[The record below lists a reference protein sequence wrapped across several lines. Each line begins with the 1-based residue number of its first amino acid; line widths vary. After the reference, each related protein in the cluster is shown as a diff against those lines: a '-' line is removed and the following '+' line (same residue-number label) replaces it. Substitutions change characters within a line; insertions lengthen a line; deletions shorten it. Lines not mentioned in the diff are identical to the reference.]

1 MHPERSVASPE
12 RAPAEQRAA
21 LQPTAER
28 TWPRR
33 IAWARSAFSFPAFIT
48 LLLIT
53 VAFTMAR
60 RGFGDPDIWWH
71 LRNAEYLLTQH
82 QLPRQDYYSFTVAG
96 APWMNHEW
104 LAEVPYYLAWRAGGL
119 RGIKTLELALVEAI
133 FLGLL
138 YLCYQ
143 TSGNFKGSVAA
154 CCLAVFLGV
163 VSFGPRT
170 ILFGYACLLVLLV
183 IMERFR
189 RRGKAPLWLIPLL
202 FCLWINTHGS
212 WSLGLI
218 VFALSVGGGLVEG
231 QWGRLEAQ
239 RWTPSQ
245 LRQLVRA
252 GLGVVPALFVNPFGY
267 RLVLYP
273 LDLAFRQKLNIAH
286 IAEWVSVDFHDTR
299 GKIVLLLL
307 VGLLV
312 SALTR
317 QNRWTLAELGV
328 VLFAL
333 YSGLTYIRFLFLLG
347 IVAAP
352 VVAKMLDFF
361 PPYRPEI
368 DKPLLNAFLMALMV
382 FGMARYYPKTA
393 ALEEALAQHYP
404 ASLLPFLK
412 SHRIEG
418 RMLNEYLWG
427 GYLEWHDREVKVFVD
442 SRVDLYEYSGVFQ
455 DYLDLL
461 ALRKPQAILD
471 KYRIRY
477 VFFPPDQPLTYV
489 LKHDAGWKV
498 LAEDS
503 VSVLLERAG
512 EASPS
517 GAAATP

>member
-1 MHPERSVASPE
+1 
-12 RAPAEQRAA
+12 
-21 LQPTAER
+21 
-28 TWPRR
+28 
-33 IAWARSAFSFPAFIT
+33 
-48 LLLIT
+48 
-53 VAFTMAR
+53 
-60 RGFGDPDIWWH
+60 
-71 LRNAEYLLTQH
+71 
-82 QLPRQDYYSFTVAG
+82 
-96 APWMNHEW
+96 
-104 LAEVPYYLAWRAGGL
+104 
-119 RGIKTLELALVEAI
+119 LV
-133 FLGLL
+133 
-138 YLCYQ
+138 Q
-143 TSGNFKGSVAA
+143 
-154 CCLAVFLGV
+154 
-163 VSFGPRT
+163 
-170 ILFGYACLLVLLV
+170 
-183 IMERFR
+183 
-189 RRGKAPLWLIPLL
+189 
-202 FCLWINTHGS
+202 
-212 WSLGLI
+212 
-218 VFALSVGGGLVEG
+218 G
-231 QWGRLEAQ
+231 QWGRLEAE

-245 LRQLVRA
+245 LRQLVMA
-252 GLGVVPALFVNPFGY
+252 GVGVVPALFVNPFGY

-307 VGLLV
+307 VGLLL

-317 QNRWTLAELGV
+317 PHRWTLAELAV

-368 DKPLLNAFLMALMV
+368 DKPILNAFLMALMV
-382 FGMARYYPKTA
+382 FGMARYYPTTA
-393 ALEEALAQHYP
+393 ALEETLAQHYP
-404 ASLLPFLK
+404 AALLPFLK
-412 SHRIEG
+412 SHRLEG

-427 GYLEWHDREVKVFVD
+427 GYLEWHDRDVKVFVD

-461 ALRKPQAILD
+461 ELRKPQAILD

-477 VFFPPDQPLTYV
+477 VFFPPDLPLTYV

-498 LAEDS
+498 LAEDR

-512 EASPS
+512 GAWPS

>member
-12 RAPAEQRAA
+12 TAQVGQSSALRPPAERA
-21 LQPTAER
+21 
-28 TWPRR
+28 WRR
-33 IAWARSAFSFPAFIT
+33 RSAWARSVFSFPAFIT

-53 VAFTMAR
+53 VAFMMAR

-82 QLPRQDYYSFTVAG
+82 QLPRQDYYSFTAAG

-170 ILFGYACLLVLLV
+170 ILLGYAYLLVLLI

-189 RRGKAPLWLIPLL
+189 RRGKAPLWLIPPL

-231 QWGRLEAQ
+231 QWGRLEAE

-245 LRQLVRA
+245 LRQLVMA
-252 GLGVVPALFVNPFGY
+252 GLAVVPALFVNPFGY

-307 VGLLV
+307 VGLLL

-317 QNRWTLAELGV
+317 PHRWTLAELGV

-382 FGMARYYPKTA
+382 FGMAHYYPTTA
-393 ALEEALAQHYP
+393 ALEETLAQHYP
-404 ASLLPFLK
+404 AALLPFLK
-412 SHRIEG
+412 SHRLEG

-427 GYLEWHDREVKVFVD
+427 GYLEWHDRDVKVFVD

-461 ALRKPQAILD
+461 ELRKPQAILD

-477 VFFPPDQPLTYV
+477 VFFPPDLPLTYV
-489 LKHDAGWKV
+489 LKHDVGWKV
-498 LAEDS
+498 LAEDH

-512 EASPS
+512 EARPS
-517 GAAATP
+517 GATATH